1 MLRFT
6 LSFRELSATFSCVS
20 TMAAVHGTQE
30 LIDLTGELGTI
41 LNAVSDTHVVE
52 IDVELGRGD
61 S

>member
-6 LSFRELSATFSCVS
+6 LSFRELAATFSCVS

-30 LIDLTGELGTI
+30 LVDLSGELAAI
-41 LNAVSDTHVVE
+41 LQAVSDQLVVE